1 MESKFVQVGV
11 HLLLFL
17 VQILFASLAIIGKI
31 VLRDFPPASI
41 VLFRVVGAAIVLMLA
56 NLVWNRR
63 WVRDRRD
70 LLRLAV
76 LGLLGVLL
84 NQTLFLLGLSRT
96 TAINATILVT
106 TIPIFTVL
114 YSVLS
119 KREPASALKLAGIGV
134 AACGALY
141 LIGPDRWSTAPDLAL
156 GNLLIVL
163 AMVFYALYLV
173 HSKAMVMRYGPVT
186 VSAYVMLFSAFGTL
200 PLGISGLASVDLG
213 AVRGVTWAWVAYIV
227 VFPTILAYFLNI
239 WALRRVSANLVAAY
253 IYLQPIFTALVAPAV
268 LSGERVTLRAA
279 IAGATIFVGLA
290 LVILGE
296 ERQRREVPVESL
308 PGE

>member
-1 MESKFVQVGV
+1 VQVGV
-11 HLLLFL
+11 HLLLFV

-31 VLRDFPPASI
+31 VLRDFPPGSI
-41 VLFRVVGAAIVLMLA
+41 VFFRVVGAAVVLVLV
-56 NLVWNRR
+56 NLFWNRR
-63 WVRDRRD
+63 WVHDRRD
-70 LLRLAV
+70 LVRLGV
-76 LGLLGVLL
+76 LGLLGVVL
-84 NQTLFLLGLSRT
+84 NQSLFLIGLSHT

-114 YSVLS
+114 YSVLT
-119 KREPASALKLAGIGV
+119 KREPPSGLKFAGIAV

-141 LIGPDRWSTAPDLAL
+141 LIGPDRWSEAPELAL
-156 GNLLIVL
+156 GNLLIVV
-163 AMVFYALYLV
+163 AMFFYALYLV

-186 VSAYVMLFSAFGTL
+186 VSAYVMLFSAVGTL
-200 PLGISGLASVDLG
+200 PLGIAGLARVDFA

-227 VFPTILAYFLNI
+227 VFPTIVAYFLNI
-239 WALRRVSANLVAAY
+239 WALRRVSPNLVAAY

-268 LSGERVTLRAA
+268 LTGERITLRAVV
-279 IAGATIFVGLA
+279 AGATIFLGLA

-296 ERQRREVPVESL
+296 ARQQRAVPVEAL

>member
-1 MESKFVQVGV
+1 VQVVV
-11 HLLLFL
+11 HLALFL
-17 VQILFASLAIIGKI
+17 VQVLFASLAIIGKI

-41 VLFRVVGAAIVLMLA
+41 VCFRVVGAALVLLTA
-56 NLVWNRR
+56 NLLWNRR
-63 WVRDRRD
+63 WVHDRRD
-70 LLRLAV
+70 VITLGV
-76 LGLLGVLL
+76 LGLLGVML
-84 NQTLFLLGLSRT
+84 NQSLFLLGLSHT

-114 YSVLS
+114 YSVLTG
-119 KREPASALKLAGIGV
+119 REPPSALKFAGIAV
-134 AACGALY
+134 AACGAIY
-141 LIGPDRWSTAPDLAL
+141 LIGPDRWSQAPELAL

-173 HSKAMVMRYGPVT
+173 HSKAMVMTYGPVT
-186 VSAYVMLFSAFGTL
+186 VSTYVMSVSAVAAL

-239 WALRRVSANLVAAY
+239 WALRRVSPNLVAAY

-268 LSGERVTLRAA
+268 LTGERITTRAA
-279 IAGATIFVGLA
+279 VAGLTIFFGLG
-290 LVILGE
+290 LVIMAE
-296 ERQRREVPVESL
+296 ARQRREMPVESL

>member
-1 MESKFVQVGV
+1 MQVGV

-31 VLRDFPPASI
+31 VLRDFPPGSI
-41 VLFRVVGAAIVLMLA
+41 VLFRVVGAAIVLFLV
-56 NLVWNRR
+56 NLFWNRR
-63 WVRDRRD
+63 WVHDRRD
-70 LLRLAV
+70 LVTLGV
-76 LGLLGVLL
+76 LGLLGVVL
-84 NQTLFLLGLSRT
+84 NQSLFLIGLSHT

-119 KREPASALKLAGIGV
+119 KREPASGLKFAGIGV

-141 LIGPDRWSTAPDLAL
+141 LIGPDRWSQAPELAL
-156 GNLLIVL
+156 GNLLIVV
-163 AMVFYALYLV
+163 AMFFYALYLV
-173 HSKAMVMRYGPVT
+173 HSKAMVMKYGPVT
-186 VSAYVMLFSAFGTL
+186 VSAYVMLFSAVGTL
-200 PLGISGLASVDLG
+200 PLGISGLASVDLP

-227 VFPTILAYFLNI
+227 VFPTIIAYFLNI
-239 WALRRVSANLVAAY
+239 WALRRVSPNLVAAY

-268 LSGERVTLRAA
+268 LAGERITLRAV
-279 IAGATIFVGLA
+279 IAGVTIFLGLA

-296 ERQRREVPVESL
+296 ARQQRAVPVESL

>member
-1 MESKFVQVGV
+1 VQVGV
-11 HLLLFL
+11 HLLLFV

-31 VLRDFPPASI
+31 VLQDFPPGSI
-41 VLFRVVGAAIVLMLA
+41 VFFRVVGAAIVLVLV
-56 NLVWNRR
+56 NLLWNRR
-63 WVRDRRD
+63 WVHDRRD
-70 LLRLAV
+70 LV
-76 LGLLGVLL
+76 QLGVLGFLGVVL
-84 NQTLFLLGLSRT
+84 NQSLFLIGLSHT

-114 YSVLS
+114 YSVLT
-119 KREPASALKLAGIGV
+119 KREPPSALKFAGIGV

-141 LIGPDRWSTAPDLAL
+141 LIGPDRWSEAPELAL
-156 GNLLIVL
+156 GNLLIVV
-163 AMVFYALYLV
+163 AMFCYALYLV

-186 VSAYVMLFSAFGTL
+186 VSAYVMLFSAVGTL
-200 PLGISGLASVDLG
+200 PLGISGLASVDLP

-239 WALRRVSANLVAAY
+239 WALRRVSPNLVAAY

-268 LSGERVTLRAA
+268 LAGERITVRAVV
-279 IAGATIFVGLA
+279 AGATIFLGLA
-290 LVILGE
+290 LVIFGE
-296 ERQRREVPVESL
+296 VRQQRAVPAESL